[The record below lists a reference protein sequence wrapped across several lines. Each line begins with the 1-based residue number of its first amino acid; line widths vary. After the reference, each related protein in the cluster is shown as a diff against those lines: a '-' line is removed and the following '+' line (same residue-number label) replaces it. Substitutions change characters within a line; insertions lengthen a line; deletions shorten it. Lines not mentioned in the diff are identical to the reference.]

1 MPKNDTSAFDRLRS
15 MMNSS
20 DNDESTSSISSDD
33 YLHDIE
39 GDILSKLSDDE
50 SDSTIEEVT
59 VPNNAQFMRP
69 KTEIKPTAPAPKP
82 IEKFEQIPIDVTD
95 TGEDMPLESPE
106 SIINSNENVNSSSNE
121 EELFINN
128 TTVDNPTKPEGKRR
142 GRRKKHESVVPEG
155 VEESTVVAN
164 DPERNPLYDQLV
176 INMVNELKRQR
187 FKFSGFN
194 DESMNMLFEYIQT
207 KF

>member
-1 MPKNDTSAFDRLRS
+1 MSKNDTSAFDRLRS

-20 DNDESTSSISSDD
+20 DDDESTSSISSDD

-50 SDSTIEEVT
+50 PDSTIEEVT

-69 KTEIKPTAPAPKP
+69 KTEIKPAASTPV
-82 IEKFEQIPIDVTD
+82 EKFEQIPIDVTD

-106 SIINSNENVNSSSNE
+106 SIINSNENVNSSNK
-121 EELFINN
+121 EELFNNN
-128 TTVDNPTKPEGKRR
+128 TTVDDPKPEGKRR